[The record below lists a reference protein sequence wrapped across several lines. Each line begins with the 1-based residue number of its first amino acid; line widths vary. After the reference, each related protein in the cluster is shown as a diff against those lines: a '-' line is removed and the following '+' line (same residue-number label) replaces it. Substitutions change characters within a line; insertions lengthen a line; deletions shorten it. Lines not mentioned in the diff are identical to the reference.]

1 MKNCAASTTASLQ
14 IRRPPTMYGNAAR
27 LAMCVVRW
35 TQWRTFRPMLCSGS
49 CVLHTN
55 LFCAMALGRRCGCD
69 TTAVVTKSELSC
81 TLVGLVTDASRAQGV
96 LTRILLWRWPSV
108 LKTGSILQICPAL
121 FCPLQAFL
129 LEDEASQ

>member
-1 MKNCAASTTASLQ
+1 MKTALLPPPHQHKCVGRQQCTGTRPDLQCAWCDGLTGQPSVRCCAS
-14 IRRPPTMYGNAAR
+14 R
-27 LAMCVVRW
+27 
-35 TQWRTFRPMLCSGS
+35 S
-49 CVLHTN
+49 CVLQTN
-55 LFCAMALGRRCGCD
+55 LFSAMALGRRCGCD
-69 TTAVVTKSELSC
+69 TATVVTKTELSC
-81 TLVGLVTDASRAQGV
+81 TLIGIVTDASLAQGV